1 MAEPTQVIEV
11 VNWVKVASAIGAGLC
26 MGLGSLGPSLGQGY
40 IGGKACE
47 NIGKKPDNAG
57 PIGRTMLVAM
67 AFTESSSIY
76 ALVVSLILLF
86 VFSQ

>member
-1 MAEPTQVIEV
+1 MANGPEV

-26 MGLGSLGPSLGQGY
+26 MGIGALGPSLGQGY

-47 NIGKKPDNAG
+47 NIGKKPENAG
-57 PIGRTMLVAM
+57 AIGRTMLVGM

-86 VFSQ
+86 VFST